1 MEEIKNEEVFSGMMT
16 EINTK
21 LAAIYASV
29 KTKENKSAN
38 RETIPTVSKEE
49 IEAIA
54 IKYVNKAGAYFDSK
68 HREQVDNQNK
78 LLAAIQSVDK
88 SIKALPTQRNVPFAP
103 IGKTIQEPK
112 KIAFFGFEFLRSSVI
127 IFILSVAV
135 FWSLVMNIKQLD
147 NYQTLKTRLYQ
158 QTEYIMQL
166 QKNEKEKGKK
176 TK

>member
-29 KTKENKSAN
+29 KTKENKPAN
-38 RETIPTVSKEE
+38 RETTPTVSKEE

-54 IKYVNKAGAYFDSK
+54 IKYANKAGAYFDSK
-68 HREQVDNQNK
+68 HREQVENQNK
-78 LLAAIQSVDK
+78 LLAAIQSVDN
-88 SIKALPTQRNVPFAP
+88 SIKTLSAQRNVPFAP
-103 IGKTIQEPK
+103 IEKTFPEPK
-112 KIAFFGFEFLRSSVI
+112 KIAFFGFEFLRSSVV

-135 FWSLVMNIKQLD
+135 FWSLVMNIKQMD
-147 NYQTLKTRLYQ
+147 NYKTLKTRLYQ

>member
-29 KTKENKSAN
+29 KTKENKPAN
-38 RETIPTVSKEE
+38 RETIPTVAKEE

-54 IKYVNKAGAYFDSK
+54 IKYANKAGAYFDSK

-78 LLAAIQSVDK
+78 MLAAIQNVDK
-88 SIKALPTQRNVPFAP
+88 SIKTLPAQRNVPFAP
-103 IGKTIQEPK
+103 IGKTFPEPK

-166 QKNEKEKGKK
+166 QKNEKGKK
-176 TK
+176 K